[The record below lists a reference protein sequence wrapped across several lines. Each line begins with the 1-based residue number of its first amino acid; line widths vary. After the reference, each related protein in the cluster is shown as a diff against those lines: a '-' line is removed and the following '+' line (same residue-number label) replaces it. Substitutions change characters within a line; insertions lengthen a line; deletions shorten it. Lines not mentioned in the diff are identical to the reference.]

1 MMGERTVAQEAL
13 FYEFNLERHVPAS
26 RCSGPMARETR
37 PSDASNPTG
46 GQFSLHRTPQTPHIF
61 DIGGASDQVGA
72 LRLRFTR

>member
-37 PSDASNPTG
+37 PSDA
-46 GQFSLHRTPQTPHIF
+46 FSLHRTPQTPHIF